1 MKASQIL
8 LGLVVVLLLVAVVGG
23 GCVYSGYNQAIRID
37 ESANNA
43 WAEVDNQLKRRNDL
57 VPELVETVKGVAGQE
72 QTVFLG
78 IAKAQEA
85 YFQAD
90 KSKSIEGKE
99 EAGRQMD
106 SALSRLLVLAQ
117 QYPELKSNESFL
129 KLQDSLEGTEN
140 RLVVARQRYNQAV
153 LDVNAYVRQFPGSFF
168 ASLAGV
174 QKRTY
179 FETPAEERK
188 APKVDFSELRNK
200 DEGKKDAEKKAEAE

>member
-1 MKASQIL
+1 MKIL
-8 LGLVVVLLLVAVVGG
+8 LGVLAVLVLVAVLGG
-23 GCVYSGYNQAIRID
+23 GCVYNGYNQAIRID
-37 ESANNA
+37 ESANQA

-57 VPELVETVKGVAGQE
+57 VPQLVETVKGVAGQE

-90 KSKSIEGKE
+90 KKGSIEAKDA
-99 EAGRQMD
+99 AGHEMD

-117 QYPELKSNESFL
+117 QYPELKSSESFRE
-129 KLQDSLEGTEN
+129 LQDSLEGTEN
-140 RLVVARQRYNQAV
+140 RLSVARQRYNTAV
-153 LDVNAYVRQFPGSFF
+153 QDLNAYVRQFPNSFY

-179 FETPAEERK
+179 FETTDEERK
-188 APKVDFSELRNK
+188 TPKVDFSDLR
-200 DEGKKDAEKKAEAE
+200 KKE